1 MLRIRHRKTLT
12 VDPRMICMRV
22 WKRSEEFIRSPI
34 DVRVNFGVLLLHQW
48 IWSCSIEG
56 LKSAFMK
63 NYKSEKKYKR
73 VRTSITVTISSCSLL
88 APSMQE
94 RNRLTGRDGMNSSL
108 KGSRRE
114 GERNAYSFMTAS
126 VSPPKYSMYS
136 PVKCVVEWCGK
147 R

>member
-1 MLRIRHRKTLT
+1 MHSSKVTKT
-12 VDPRMICMRV
+12 
-22 WKRSEEFIRSPI
+22 
-34 DVRVNFGVLLLHQW
+34 
-48 IWSCSIEG
+48 
-56 LKSAFMK
+56 
-63 NYKSEKKYKR
+63 EKKYKR

-136 PVKCVVEWCGK
+136 PVKRVVEWCGK
-147 R
+147 RQGGVI